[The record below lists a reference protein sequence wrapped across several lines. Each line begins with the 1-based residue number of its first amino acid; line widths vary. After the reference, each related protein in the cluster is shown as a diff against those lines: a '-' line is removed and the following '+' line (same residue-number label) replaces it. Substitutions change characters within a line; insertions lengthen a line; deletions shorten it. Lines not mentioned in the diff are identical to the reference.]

1 MFCRNNFSVR
11 SFILFL
17 LLFLIFDPGKAASQS
32 VEVLQPLMIEAT
44 RENLPLKDL
53 PTSASVI
60 TRKDI
65 EEKNYINVEDMLREE
80 LGLDVVQSGSL
91 GANTTVFMRGA
102 GSSSTLVM
110 VDGVQINSNTT
121 GAFDFSN
128 IQTDNIERVEIL
140 RGPQSTVWGADAV
153 GGVINI
159 VTRKG
164 KGKPRHYFSFEGG
177 SFTTFKETLGSSGVF
192 GDIDYSVTASRTD
205 TEGFSSANEKNG
217 NTEKDGYQ
225 NTSLSIR
232 TGINLMQGNARANF
246 IGHYTKS
253 RIEYDDFVFGTGNID
268 GPPYSTTESFSIV
281 TPFTFN
287 VSAWW
292 DIKLSPSLSYEE
304 LRSRNQTFAD
314 SDIIS
319 RTHSID
325 LQNNFNFADYYSV
338 ILGGEYQNRNGVNE
352 GSTIDSDLDN
362 KSVYLQGIFDYQG
375 EVVLTGGFRHDEN
388 NKFDDTTTYK
398 FEGAYRFKKLGTRIR
413 ASYGTGFRAPTI
425 NDLFFPGFSNPNLK
439 PEENESWEIG
449 LDQSLFD
456 GKVKFSTVYFDSN
469 YDNLIQFSSV
479 TFRPENIAKVSSKG
493 VESTLDW
500 NLPNNFVLGLRHT
513 WNDAID
519 DSTGK
524 QLRRRAEHKLHA
536 NLYHNWCDK
545 LKSTLG
551 LTFRG
556 ETNDGSSGALNPYVV
571 VRASLVYQY
580 NKNLKLTL
588 RGENLFDEE
597 YEEVV
602 GFGTAGVSGF
612 AGFTYSF

>member
-1 MFCRNNFSVR
+1 MFCKNKLSVR
-11 SFILFL
+11 SFILL
-17 LLFLIFDPGKAASQS
+17 LFLFLIFNPGKAISQG
-32 VEVLQPLMIEAT
+32 VKVLQTLTIEAT
-44 RENLPLKDL
+44 RENLPLEDL
-53 PTSASVI
+53 PTSVSVI

-80 LGLDVVQSGSL
+80 LGLDVVQSGTL
-91 GANTTVFMRGA
+91 GGNTTVFMRGA

-110 VDGVQINSNTT
+110 VDGVQVNSNTT
-121 GAFDFSN
+121 GAFDFAN
-128 IQTDNIERVEIL
+128 IQADNIERIEIL

-177 SFTTFKETLGSSGVF
+177 SFTTFKETLGSSGGI
-192 GDIDYSVTASRTD
+192 GDFDYSVSASRTD

-225 NTSLSIR
+225 NTSLSAR
-232 TGINLMQGNARANF
+232 TGINFMQGNARAEF
-246 IGHYTKS
+246 IGHYI
-253 RIEYDDFVFGTGNID
+253 RNHVEFDDFVFGTGNID
-268 GPPYSTTESFSIV
+268 GPPYSSQEAFSIT

-287 VSAWW
+287 VADWW
-292 DIKLSPSLSYEE
+292 DIKLSPSFAYEE
-304 LRSRNQTFAD
+304 VRSRNQTFGD

-319 RTHSID
+319 RNHSVD

-352 GSTIDSDLDN
+352 GSSIDSDLDN
-362 KSVYLQGIFDYQG
+362 KSVYLQGVFDYQG
-375 EVVLTGGFRHDEN
+375 EIVLTGGFRHDVN
-388 NKFDDTTTYK
+388 NKFDDVTTYK
-398 FEGAYRFKKLGTRIR
+398 FEAAYRFKKIGTRIR
-413 ASYGTGFRAPTI
+413 AAYGTGFRAPTI
-425 NDLFFPGFSNPNLK
+425 NDLFFPGFSNPDLK
-439 PEENESWEIG
+439 PEENKSWEIG

-456 GKVKFSTVYFDSN
+456 GKVNFSTVYFDSN
-469 YDNLIQFSSV
+469 YDNLIQFSFA
-479 TFRPENIAKVSSKG
+479 TFRPENIGKVSSKG
-493 VESTLDW
+493 VESSLDLQ
-500 NLPNNFVLGLRHT
+500 LPNNFSLGLSYT
-513 WNDAID
+513 WNEAID
-519 DSTGK
+519 DSTGD
-524 QLRRRAEHKLHA
+524 QLRRRAEHKFHA
-536 NLYHNWCDK
+536 NLFHNWCDK

-571 VRASLVYQY
+571 VRASLIYQY

-588 RGENLFDEE
+588 RGENIFDEE